1 MTEKLSVKFWGTRG
15 SIPCPGPGTF
25 RYGGN
30 TACVE
35 VRCGGRLLIFDG
47 GTGIRELGDA
57 LMKSGETIDANIFL
71 SHCHIDHIGGFPF
84 FAPFFSDKHRFRL
97 WAGNLAPPLGV
108 RTALGQLTS
117 PPIFPVG
124 LDAFKAAIEYR
135 DFRAGETLR
144 PFDGATL
151 RTAPLHHPDG
161 ATGYALDYDGRSVA
175 YLTDNEEPA
184 GNFDPG
190 LVALARGADLA
201 IYDCTFTEEEI
212 ASKRG
217 WGHSTWRGGLRL
229 ADAAGV
235 KTLCLFHHAPEHDD
249 AFMDRIL
256 AAARA
261 ARPGTI
267 AAVEGSV
274 IEL

>member
-1 MTEKLSVKFWGTRG
+1 MTSKISVKFWGARG
-15 SIPCPGPGTF
+15 SIPCPGPGTL

-57 LMKSGETIDANIFL
+57 LMKSGETIDADIFL

-84 FAPFFSDKHRFRL
+84 FAPFFSEKHRFRL

-108 RTALGQLTS
+108 RKALAHLMS
-117 PPIFPVG
+117 PPIFPIG
-124 LDAFKAAIEYR
+124 IDAFRAAIDYR
-135 DFRAGETLR
+135 DFRAGKTLQ
-144 PFDGATL
+144 PFSGATL

-161 ATGYALDYDGRSVA
+161 ATGYALDHDGRTIA

-184 GNFDPG
+184 GDFDAG

-256 AAARA
+256 TAARA

-267 AAVEGSV
+267 AAIEGAV

>member
-1 MTEKLSVKFWGTRG
+1 MTSKISVKFWGARG
-15 SIPCPGPGTF
+15 SIPCPGLATL

-35 VRCGGRLLIFDG
+35 IRCGGRLLIFDG

-57 LMKSGETIDANIFL
+57 LMKSGEPIDADIFL

-84 FAPFFSDKHRFRL
+84 FAPFFSEKHRFRL
-97 WAGNLAPPLGV
+97 WAGNLMPPLGV
-108 RTALGQLTS
+108 KDALGKLMS
-117 PPIFPVG
+117 PPIFPINV
-124 LDAFKAAIEYR
+124 DAFQAGIDYR
-135 DFRAGETLR
+135 DFRAGDTLR
-144 PFDGATL
+144 PFEGATL

-161 ATGYALDYDGRSVA
+161 ATGYTLDYDGRSIA
-175 YLTDNEEPA
+175 YLTDNEEPERD
-184 GNFDPG
+184 FDPR

-201 IYDCTFTEEEI
+201 IYDCTFTDDEI

-229 ADAAGV
+229 ADAAKV

-249 AFMDRIL
+249 TIMDRIL

-267 AAVEGSV
+267 AAIEGAV